1 MCKAQPWGQLAVKF
15 LDLVT
20 SKSISVEQLVVR
32 TEKNGTIGDTS
43 ICNVKL

>member
-15 LDLVT
+15 LDLVA

-32 TEKNGTIGDTS
+32 TEKKWNHW
-43 ICNVKL
+43 